1 MSRGMFQFK
10 NERQLFSFTGLTPS
24 EFSSGEMVCRGHI
37 TRQGN
42 SRVRGI
48 PIEIAWR
55 AIDKDPAL
63 AKFFNGLFP
72 RTGKT
77 KAIVAVARKLIGR
90 IRAAFQKGE
99 DYQLGY
105 PCSISETI

>member
-1 MSRGMFQFK
+1 MSQFK

-24 EFSSGEMVCRGHI
+24 EHSSGETIRRGHI
-37 TRQGN
+37 SRQGN

-48 PIEIAWR
+48 LIEIAWR
-55 AIDKDPAL
+55 AIDKDQAL
-63 AKFFNGLFP
+63 AEFFNRLFP

-99 DYQLGY
+99 DYQTGFDVAEA
-105 PCSISETI
+105 PAA